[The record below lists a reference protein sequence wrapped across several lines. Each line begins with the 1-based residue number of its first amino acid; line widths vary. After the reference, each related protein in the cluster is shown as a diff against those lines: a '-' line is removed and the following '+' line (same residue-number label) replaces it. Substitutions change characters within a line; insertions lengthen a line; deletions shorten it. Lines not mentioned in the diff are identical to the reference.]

1 MSSLVRPVEESS
13 LLMLERRLLFS
24 VGAIGSLVLLQL
36 SGDPAVLSQPDI
48 PSVVNLPT
56 VGKNLQDQSLMG
68 QGTKGMNF
76 DVGGSGSSDVIAF
89 LDIYQVSLH

>member
-36 SGDPAVLSQPDI
+36 SDISGDPAALSQLDI
-48 PSVVNLPT
+48 ASVVNLPT
-56 VGKNLQDQSLMG
+56 VGKNLQEQSLTG
-68 QGTKGMNF
+68 QGTKE
-76 DVGGSGSSDVIAF
+76 
-89 LDIYQVSLH
+89 